1 MRRAITNFRKKL
13 DKENPDDVGSPRND
27 DTDEMPINA
36 ELARVIEKTYNY
48 IYSVEDKRTL
58 RMVNKV
64 EDLFESAPIMF
75 DDSRVSQQLA
85 RLKKIKFDANM
96 LKSHVQIYK
105 EQMAQQKHIR
115 RQLRQIIEKH
125 EIDVDQVIERSGG
138 EMYISKCNENYN
150 AYHTYKSN
158 EFFQQE
164 TSA

>member
-1 MRRAITNFRKKL
+1 
-13 DKENPDDVGSPRND
+13 
-27 DTDEMPINA
+27 MPINA

-125 EIDVDQVIERSGG
+125 QIDVDQV
-138 EMYISKCNENYN
+138 
-150 AYHTYKSN
+150 T
-158 EFFQQE
+158 
-164 TSA
+164 